1 MRTIKIKYAII
12 LIYVKLYFKTILN
25 FQQENYVFKNIYE
38 YKFILK
44 LLNKTKNKIQK
55 ITFSSFFLIHIL
67 YCNFQ

>member
-1 MRTIKIKYAII
+1 MRTIKTKYARI

-55 ITFSSFFLIHIL
+55 ITFSSFFLIYIL
-67 YCNFQ
+67 YCKI